1 MKNRQGIIR
10 TGLLSVGLGVAL
22 AASAGIPATGT
33 YAVLTARDY
42 NADSLYADTL
52 SGEAKTAVT
61 SDPDYGKGH
70 FGSSLTANAKVNRWT
85 VYSDGVADPSATA
98 CFPPNA
104 AYDYYVTGKA
114 FSLTTPN
121 DLTYAG
127 VYMFPGR
134 SLTLDGATVTH
145 CSKGTSVVN
154 LGTDV
159 RVSGQSAYS
168 FAAFSSA
175 DPQTI
180 ATATL
185 ATGANLVFSTGYGT
199 APVCGLDWTLKGP
212 TAAAVCLTVSTTT
225 KDSVTWNWRG
235 DCSQFLGTLYHQDE
249 KEGGPSV
256 STLAL
261 YAPFAGTVSV
271 AKSGN
276 RVRAAS
282 SSATVGTLVIAS
294 GARLALADSPTC
306 VGSLVLRNGAVI
318 DATDA
323 ACAPVQVA
331 TTAVVS
337 GDVRV
342 LLPSGA
348 RRTILTVPEACAV
361 TAADF
366 TFAPAVDAEPLAAVA
381 ADFVAFG
388 DGMKSLVVESV
399 SAAVRGLGTTLS
411 VTNDTTLFGADEL
424 VQVKVASGATLDY
437 RAVASAAAA
446 RMPVHVAAGATLNV
460 GTSWADDWAARPLLW
475 LDGGA
480 AETISD
486 LVITYANSCTN
497 YAHTPYL
504 AVGQTVCDEAG
515 HPFVKGWLDCRADQQ
530 DVKMGNNRYDLPFDG
545 THNVI
550 SACHPRRVRGGLN
563 GMDYL
568 SFDRPSRAFVVT
580 NAGDSAATVVQ
591 PLNNTALPRLF
602 FSASA
607 SASAPADCVE
617 NHPLKP
623 RVAFFV
629 YGSQQGGGGAL
640 LGGNESFLRAGTVG
654 AHTKGDAILADNAA
668 GARVWLDGVEV
679 NPTTTGFSGGWQVV
693 TIDFGS
699 TSAAFTGLGYGL
711 RNNVDNGGQAYAE
724 VILVG
729 EELTDRQRQ
738 AVEIYL
744 AEKWGLSDQY
754 AYPDG
759 RSARAA
765 VSGDGT
771 VNLVSDMALSGA
783 FAGVLNLNG
792 HTLTIDG
799 VAPPPT
805 EADIDTTGMIGW
817 YDPDAAG
824 ALVRE
829 LSSAQKPKSPAERVL
844 WLYDRRAGATATDGL
859 YALTAVTVDR
869 GPWVDAS
876 AHGFGPVRNWLDYSN
891 VAYVDWANT
900 AADQINNGNTLRF
913 RVAQG
918 GTWTG
923 NVVSNAFR
931 TLVMAQDSKYG
942 GGQPFV
948 DGNSVNPSAAA
959 TLYKVRAGQTAEA
972 PIYPAGTADV
982 LTKGVTRLDGVPVD
996 GATQGFRGRP
1006 EVLSVQPDG
1015 AYAPVCF
1022 DFISNSERRY
1032 GADSRAAVQG
1042 EILMWDRKLDA
1053 AELETVEAYLS
1064 WKWLGLTA
1072 PGFVALTDAVVSGA
1086 GTVRAA
1092 SLAVLPRMADDST
1105 ATVEVTS
1112 ARLAFAYEK
1121 GVLSGAK
1128 DLGGARLRLPS
1139 ACTVEVSFA
1148 GSLRAGDYPLV
1159 SCGGGLAA
1167 TTFTLTPSVYRGKEL
1182 SLVQTDG
1189 SLVLRVAPRGGL
1201 FIIR

>member
-10 TGLLSVGLGVAL
+10 TGLLSVGLGVTL

-33 YAVLTARDY
+33 YAVLTAKDY

-85 VYSDGVADPSATA
+85 VYSDGVADPLATA

-104 AYDYYVTGKA
+104 AYDYCVPGGKYLP
-114 FSLTTPN
+114 LTTPN
-121 DLTYAG
+121 DSTYAG

-134 SLTLDGATVTH
+134 SLTLDGATVIH

-168 FAAFSSA
+168 FAALSSA
-175 DPQTI
+175 DPQTV

-185 ATGANLVFSTGYGT
+185 AAGANQIFSTDH
-199 APVCGLDWTLKGP
+199 ANNPVCGIGWTLKGP
-212 TAAAVCLTVSTTT
+212 STAAVSLMVSTAT
-225 KDSVTWNWRG
+225 KGSVTWNWRG
-235 DCSQFLGTLYHQDE
+235 DCSQFSGTLYHRDE

-256 STLAL
+256 ATLAL

-282 SSATVGTLVIAS
+282 SAATVGTLVLAS
-294 GARLALADSPTC
+294 GAQLVLADSPTR
-306 VGSLVLRNGAVI
+306 VGSLVLQDGAVI

-323 ACAPVQVA
+323 ACAPVQVTADA
-331 TTAVVS
+331 TVS
-337 GDVRV
+337 GGVRV

-348 RRTILTVPEACAV
+348 RRTILTVPEDCAV
-361 TAADF
+361 TVANF
-366 TFAPAVDAEPLAAVA
+366 TFAPAVDAESPVAVT
-381 ADFVAFG
+381 ADFVASG
-388 DGMKSLVVESV
+388 DGTKSLVVESI
-399 SAAVRGLGTTLS
+399 SAAARGLGTTLS
-411 VTNDTTLFGADEL
+411 VADDTTLVGADEL

-437 RAVASAAAA
+437 RASSSAAAA

-460 GTSWADDWAARPLLW
+460 GDSWTGDWPLRALLW

-486 LVITYANSCTN
+486 IVITYADSCVN
-497 YAHTPYL
+497 YAHAPFL

-515 HPFVKGWLDCRADQQ
+515 YPFVKGWLDCRADQQ
-530 DVKMGNNRYDLPFDG
+530 DVKMGNNRYDSPLDG

-568 SFDRPSRAFVVT
+568 SFDRPSRACVVT
-580 NAGDSAATVVQ
+580 NADESAATVVQ
-591 PLNNTALPRLF
+591 PLSNTALPRLF
-602 FSASA
+602 FSAY
-607 SASAPADCVE
+607 ASAPENCEE

-640 LGGNESFLRAGTVG
+640 LGGNKNFLRAGTVG
-654 AHTKGDAILADNAA
+654 AHTKDDAILADNAA
-668 GARVWLDGVEV
+668 GARVWLDGAEV
-679 NPTTTGFSGGWQVV
+679 DPTKTGFSGGWQVV

-699 TSAAFTGLGYGL
+699 TSAAFTGLGYGQQN
-711 RNNVDNGGQAYAE
+711 RVDNGGQTYAE
-724 VILVG
+724 VILVA

-738 AVEIYL
+738 TIEIYL

-754 AYPDG
+754 AYPDSA
-759 RSARAA
+759 RARAA
-765 VSGDGT
+765 VYGDGT

-805 EADIDTTGMIGW
+805 ASAIDVTGLTGW
-817 YDPDAAG
+817 YDPEAAG
-824 ALVRE
+824 ALVRGM
-829 LSSAQKPKSPAERVL
+829 SSAQKPKSPAERVL

-891 VAYVDWANT
+891 VAYVDWADT
-900 AADQINNGNTLRF
+900 AADKINNGNTLRF

-1006 EVLSVQPDG
+1006 EVLSVQPNG

-1064 WKWLGLTA
+1064 WKWLGLIA

-1128 DLGGARLRLPS
+1128 DLGGARLRLPP

-1182 SLVQTDG
+1182 SLVQADG
-1189 SLVLRVAPRGGL
+1189 SLVLRVAARGGL

>member
-10 TGLLSVGLGVAL
+10 TGLLSVGLGVTL

-85 VYSDGVADPSATA
+85 VYSDGVPDPSATA

-104 AYDYYVTGKA
+104 AYDYCVAGGKYLP
-114 FSLTTPN
+114 LTTPN

-134 SLTLDGATVTH
+134 SLTLDGATVIH

-168 FAAFSSA
+168 FAALSSA
-175 DPQTI
+175 DPQTV

-185 ATGANLVFSTGYGT
+185 AAGANQIFSTDH
-199 APVCGLDWTLKGP
+199 ANNPVCGIGWTLKGP
-212 TAAAVCLTVSTTT
+212 STAAVSLMVSTAT
-225 KDSVTWNWRG
+225 KGSVTWNWRG
-235 DCSQFLGTLYHQDE
+235 DCSQFSGTLYHRDE

-256 STLAL
+256 ATLAL

-282 SSATVGTLVIAS
+282 SAATVGTLVVAS
-294 GARLALADSPTC
+294 GAQLVLADSPTH
-306 VGSLVLRNGAVI
+306 VESLVLQDGAVI
-318 DATDA
+318 DATDV
-323 ACAPVQVA
+323 ACAPVQV
-331 TTAVVS
+331 TADVTVS
-337 GDVRV
+337 GGVRV

-361 TAADF
+361 TVANF
-366 TFAPAVDAEPLAAVA
+366 TFASAADAESPVAVT
-381 ADFVAFG
+381 ADFVASG
-388 DGMKSLVVESV
+388 DGTKSLVVESI
-399 SAAVRGLGTTLS
+399 SAAARGLGTTLS
-411 VTNDTTLFGADEL
+411 VAADTTLVGADDL

-437 RAVASAAAA
+437 RASSSAAAA

-460 GTSWADDWAARPLLW
+460 GDSWTGDWPSRALLW

-486 LVITYANSCTN
+486 IVITYADSCVN
-497 YAHTPYL
+497 YAHAPFL

-530 DVKMGNNRYDLPFDG
+530 DVKMGNNRYDSPLDG

-550 SACHPRRVRGGLN
+550 SACHPRHVRGGLN

-568 SFDRPSRAFVVT
+568 SFDRPSRACVVT
-580 NAGDSAATVVQ
+580 NASESAATVVQ
-591 PLNNTALPRLF
+591 PLSNTALPRLF
-602 FSASA
+602 FSAY
-607 SASAPADCVE
+607 ASAPENCEE

-640 LGGNESFLRAGTVG
+640 LGGNKNFLRAGTVG
-654 AHTKGDAILADNAA
+654 AHTKDDAILADNAS
-668 GARVWLDGVEV
+668 GARVWLDGAEV
-679 NPTTTGFSGGWQVV
+679 DPTKTGFSGGWQVV

-699 TSAAFTGLGYGL
+699 TSAAFTGLGYGQQ
-711 RNNVDNGGQAYAE
+711 NSVDNGGQAYAE
-724 VILVG
+724 VILVA
-729 EELTDRQRQ
+729 EDLTDRQRQ
-738 AVEIYL
+738 TIEIYL

-754 AYPDG
+754 AYPDSA
-759 RSARAA
+759 RARAA
-765 VSGDGT
+765 VYGDGT

-805 EADIDTTGMIGW
+805 ASAIDVTGLTGW
-817 YDPDAAG
+817 YDPEAAG

-829 LSSAQKPKSPAERVL
+829 MSSALKPKSPAERVL

-900 AADQINNGNTLRF
+900 AADKINNGNTLRF

-1032 GADSRAAVQG
+1032 GADSRAAVQS

-1128 DLGGARLRLPS
+1128 DLGGARLRLPP

-1148 GSLRAGDYPLV
+1148 GSLRAGDYLLV

-1189 SLVLRVAPRGGL
+1189 SLVLRVAARGGL

>member
-10 TGLLSVGLGVAL
+10 TGLLSVGLGITL

-42 NADSLYADTL
+42 NADSLYAATL

-70 FGSSLTANAKVNRWT
+70 FGSSLTVHAKVNRWT
-85 VYSDGVADPSATA
+85 VYSDGVADSSATG

-121 DLTYAG
+121 DLTYAD

-134 SLTLDGATVTH
+134 SLTLDDATVTH

-159 RVSGQSAYS
+159 RVSGQSSYS

-175 DPQTI
+175 DPQTV

-185 ATGANLVFSTGYGT
+185 AAGANQIFSTGH
-199 APVCGLDWTLKGP
+199 ANNPVCGIGWTLKGP
-212 TAAAVCLTVSTTT
+212 SATAVRLMVSTTT
-225 KDSVTWNWRG
+225 KGSVTWNWRG
-235 DCSQFLGTLYHQDE
+235 DCSQFSSTLYHQDE
-249 KEGGPSV
+249 KEGGPSM

-282 SSATVGTLVIAS
+282 SSATVGTLVVAS
-294 GARLALADSPTC
+294 GAQLVLADSPTR
-306 VGSLVLRNGAVI
+306 VGSLVLRDGAVI

-331 TTAVVS
+331 TDVAVS

-342 LLPSGA
+342 LLPVGA

-361 TAADF
+361 TVADF
-366 TFAPAVDAEPLAAVA
+366 TFAPTVDAEPLAAVT
-381 ADFVAFG
+381 ADFVASG
-388 DGMKSLVVESV
+388 DGTKSLVVESV
-399 SAAVRGLGTTLS
+399 PAVARGLGTTLS
-411 VTNDTTLFGADEL
+411 VTNDTTLVGADDL

-437 RAVASAAAA
+437 RASSSSAAA
-446 RMPVHVAAGATLNV
+446 RMPIHVAAGATLNV
-460 GTSWADDWAARPLLW
+460 GAPWADGWSFRPLLW

-480 AETISD
+480 AATLSD
-486 LVITYANSCTN
+486 IVITYADSCVN
-497 YAHTPYL
+497 YDHAPFL

-530 DVKMGNNRYDLPFDG
+530 DVKMGNNRYDATLDG

-568 SFDRPSRAFVVT
+568 SFDRPSRACVVT
-580 NAGDSAATVVQ
+580 NVGDSAATVVQ
-591 PLNNTALPRLF
+591 PLSNTALPRLF
-602 FSASA
+602 FSAY
-607 SASAPADCVE
+607 ASAPEACTE

-640 LGGNESFLRAGTVG
+640 LGGNKNFLRAGTVG
-654 AHTKGDAILADNAA
+654 AHTKDDAILADNAA
-668 GARVWLDGVEV
+668 GARVWLDGAEV
-679 NPTTTGFSGGWQVV
+679 DPTKTGFSGGWQVV

-699 TSAAFTGLGYGL
+699 TSAAFTGLGYGEQSSE
-711 RNNVDNGGQAYAE
+711 DNGGQAYAE
-724 VILVG
+724 VILVD

-738 AVEIYL
+738 TVEIYL
-744 AEKWGLSDQY
+744 AEKWGLSDRY
-754 AYPDG
+754 VCPDD
-759 RSARAA
+759 ARAA
-765 VSGDGT
+765 VYGDGT

-805 EADIDTTGMIGW
+805 EADIDTTGMTGW
-817 YDPDAAG
+817 YDPEAAG

-829 LSSAQKPKSPAERVL
+829 TSSAQKPKSPAERVL
-844 WLYDRRAGATATDGL
+844 WLYDRRASATAMDGL
-859 YALTAVTVDR
+859 HALTAVTVDR

-876 AHGFGPVRNWLDYSN
+876 AHGFGSVRNWLDYSN

-900 AADQINNGNTLRF
+900 AADKIYNGNTLRF
-913 RVAQG
+913 RVAQD

-1092 SLAVLPRMADDST
+1092 SLAVLPRMAADST

-1112 ARLAFAYEK
+1112 ARLAFACEK

-1128 DLGGARLRLPS
+1128 DLGGARLRLPP

-1182 SLVQTDG
+1182 SLVPADG